1 MDMPGGTKKP
11 YAINLFM
18 GTDFVDHFVDF
29 QTIVF
34 QHLKVR
40 RVQNDFTN
48 GFNIVFGVLQE
59 NFFES
64 ADIEK
69 GKERDRDQQYDTGSE
84 DVLADQTFAK
94 GPEHVYHTRFLPD
107 KKAGCRE

>member
-11 YAINLFM
+11 YAINFFM

-64 ADIEK
+64 ADIQK
-69 GKERDRDQQYDTGSE
+69 SK
-84 DVLADQTFAK
+84 
-94 GPEHVYHTRFLPD
+94 
-107 KKAGCRE
+107 